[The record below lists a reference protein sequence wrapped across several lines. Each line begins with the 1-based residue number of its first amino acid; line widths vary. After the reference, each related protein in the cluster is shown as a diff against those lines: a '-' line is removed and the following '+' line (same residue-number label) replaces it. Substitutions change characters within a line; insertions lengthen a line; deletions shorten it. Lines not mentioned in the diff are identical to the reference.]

1 MIIVFDDMIVDME
14 TNKDIKLIISNLLM
28 KGRKLSNSVV
38 FILKTYFKVSKDIRL
53 NARHY
58 LVVKILGSF
67 QRLY

>member
-14 TNKDIKLIISNLLM
+14 TNKNIKLIISNLLM

-38 FILKTYFKVSKDIRL
+38 FILKTYFKVPKDIRL

-58 LVVKILGSF
+58 LIMKVLGSF

>member
-1 MIIVFDDMIVDME
+1 MIVDME

-38 FILKTYFKVSKDIRL
+38 FILKTYFKVPKDIRL

-58 LVVKILGSF
+58 LIMKILGSF

>member
-14 TNKDIKLIISNLLM
+14 TNKNIKLIISNLLM

-38 FILKTYFKVSKDIRL
+38 FILKTYFKVPKDIRL

-58 LVVKILGSF
+58 LIMKILGSF

>member
-1 MIIVFDDMIVDME
+1 MIVDME
-14 TNKDIKLIISNLLM
+14 TNKDIKLITSNLLM

-38 FILKTYFKVSKDIRL
+38 FILKTYFKVPKDIRL

>member
-1 MIIVFDDMIVDME
+1 MIVDME

-58 LVVKILGSF
+58 LIMKILGSF

>member
-1 MIIVFDDMIVDME
+1 MIVDME